1 MENDLSQIEN
11 HTAKAVIDLAFQD
24 VAPFLVWR

>member
-1 MENDLSQIEN
+1 MENDFSQIEN
-11 HTAKAVIDLAFQD
+11 HTAQAVIALAFQD